1 MRKQLLF
8 WIFMLIA
15 SGGIAQTMQGYEYW
29 FDNDYDSRITAEG
42 SLQKVSLDIDIGNV
56 NSGLHYLNFR
66 AQGDDGKWGGLSRY
80 IVYLGTK
87 STQYEYWMDNDYDH
101 RTLVNEAPSPMFN
114 VDISGLS
121 HGLHYFNFRSRN
133 SGDRWG
139 SLSRYI
145 VYIGIES
152 MQYEYWMDN
161 DYAHRTVVYDVPSS
175 ILSVD
180 ISKLSPGLHYFNFRT
195 RYKGNQ
201 WGSLARYMVYVNNH
215 LNRLSSL
222 NYWIDDNVDDVQTV
236 KVTDNVVMVS
246 YDISELTRGS
256 HKLSYQG
263 ITAGGRF
270 VIQEDQY
277 FEAIDWDD
285 AISAPSADTL
295 TDEGS
300 CIYDLQG
307 CKLAAPQKGINII
320 RYSDGTSKKV
330 LIK

>member
-1 MRKQLLF
+1 MRKQLLL

-15 SGGIAQTMQGYEYW
+15 SGGIAQTMQRYEYW
-29 FDNDYDSRITAEG
+29 FDNDYDSRITAES
-42 SLQKVSLDIDIGNV
+42 SLEKVSLDIDIGNV
-56 NSGLHYLNFR
+56 SSGLHYLNFR

-80 IVYLGTK
+80 IVYLSTK

-101 RTLVNEAPSPMFN
+101 RTVVNDAPSSMFSI
-114 VDISGLS
+114 DISSLS

-133 SGDRWG
+133 GGDRWG

-145 VYIGIES
+145 VYVGVES

-161 DYAHRTVVYDVPSS
+161 DYTHRTVVYDVPSS
-175 ILSVD
+175 TLSVD

-201 WGSLARYMVYVNNH
+201 WGSIARYMVYVKNH
-215 LNRLSSL
+215 RSWLSRI
-222 NYWIDDNVDDVQTV
+222 NYWIDDDVQNVQTV
-236 KVTDNVVMVS
+236 QVDHNTAMMS
-246 YDISELTRGS
+246 IDISGLTRGN

-263 ITAGGRF
+263 ILAGGRYA
-270 VIQEDQY
+270 IQEDQY

-285 AISAPSADTL
+285 AINAPEADTSIN
-295 TDEGS
+295 DDS

-307 CKLAAPQKGINII
+307 RRLTAPKKGINII
-320 RYSDGTSKKV
+320 HYSNGSSKKV
-330 LIK
+330 LVK